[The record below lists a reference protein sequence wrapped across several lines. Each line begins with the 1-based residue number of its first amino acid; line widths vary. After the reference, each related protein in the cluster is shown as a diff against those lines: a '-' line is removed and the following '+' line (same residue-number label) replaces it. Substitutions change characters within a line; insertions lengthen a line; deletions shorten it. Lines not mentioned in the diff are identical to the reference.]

1 MDKKIIDLN
10 KSVNSLCKDDEKLKH
25 ILYDLGFSDI
35 TKPAMLNTAGRIMTL
50 KKGAAFKKIP
60 LSKIVHALNE
70 SGYEVIG
77 DKNE

>member
-1 MDKKIIDLN
+1 MDKKVVDLN
-10 KSVNSLCKDDEKLKH
+10 KSVYSLCKDDENLKL
-25 ILYDLGFSDI
+25 ILCDLGFHDI

-60 LSKIVHALNE
+60 FPKIIRVLSE

-77 DKNE
+77 EKNE

>member
-1 MDKKIIDLN
+1 
-10 KSVNSLCKDDEKLKH
+10 
-25 ILYDLGFSDI
+25 
-35 TKPAMLNTAGRIMTL
+35 MLNTAGRIMTL
-50 KKGAAFKKIP
+50 KKGAAFKKIS